1 MPKKDKGGIP
11 TPDVIDPPE
20 TMQMT
25 LCIPKNKDHMMAFF
39 GALWELTMWDSW
51 QPDEAH
57 TGKELAAVWY
67 RYWTSWDRTMNDIE
81 CEDGMAKCC
90 VEPVVLHRIDPE
102 TGRPQISVDD
112 GTTWSEDPND
122 VQNQIQLLPPLVRS
136 GSPKT
141 KCDAATNAADHVDE
155 LITATG
161 ENLNTASSVF
171 SLAVGV
177 AEAILALFLIFISA
191 GTLTAPVTAVATAI
205 WVAAT
210 ELFALGIAAYNA
222 YWTTDKQDAIFCAI
236 YCNIGDDGQFTEA
249 QYQSFRAKVYEVLPA
264 SPALNIVMTAINAGG
279 ATGLSQMASYGTGAI
294 RDCDSCECP
303 TTCAERFF
311 PRFHDPSLGVVTEV
325 GEDYFIAET
334 TTPQPNGVYYIS
346 LWTNDAANPNNCCYI
361 NSIEVLTG
369 GASVGFGSPCG
380 DGGTARPVL
389 LPGCFW
395 WIEPQSNIPFSIR
408 VNVGE
413 CP

>member
-20 TMQMT
+20 TMTMT

-51 QPDEAH
+51 QPDTAH

-67 RYWTSWDRTMNDIE
+67 RYWLSWDRSMNDLE

-90 VEPVVLHRIDPE
+90 VEPVTLHRINTE
-102 TGRPQISVDD
+102 TGRPEISVDD
-112 GTTWSEDPND
+112 GVTWQEDPAD
-122 VQNQIQLLPPLVRS
+122 VQNQIQLLPPLVTEG
-136 GSPKT
+136 GSNT
-141 KCDAATNAADHVDE
+141 KCNAATNAADHIDE

-161 ENLNTASSVF
+161 ENLTTASTVF
-171 SLAVGV
+171 GLAVGI
-177 AEAILALFLIFISA
+177 AEAILAAFLIFVSA

-210 ELFALGIAAYNA
+210 QLFALGIAAYEA
-222 YWTTDKQDAIFCAI
+222 YWTTDKHDVLFCAV
-236 YCNIGDDGQFTEA
+236 YCNIGDNGQFTEA
-249 QYQSFRAKVYEVLPA
+249 QYQAFRSKVLSTLPA
-264 SPALNIVMTAINAGG
+264 SPALDIVMTAINSGG
-279 ATGLSQMASYGTGAI
+279 AVGLSQMASYGSGAI
-294 RDCDSCECP
+294 RDCDSCVCNDWCSNKFEI
-303 TTCAERFF
+303 RFN
-311 PRFHDPSLGVVTEV
+311 DPSLGIITEV
-325 GEDYFIAET
+325 GEDYIIAET

-346 LWTNDAANPNNCCYI
+346 MWTGEENYLDCCYV

-369 GASVGFGSPCG
+369 SASVNI
-380 DGGTARPVL
+380 GTACNNNGVPAVL
-389 LPGCFW
+389 LLPACLW
-395 WIEPQSNIPFSIR
+395 WIEPQSNVPFSVRI
-408 VNVGE
+408 NLGE